1 MTGFHG
7 LVSKSIKSIGYYG
20 SAVLTYSPFLS
31 SDVAATN
38 QTNNSSVPIVKIN
51 HSREFDFE
59 FAYDV
64 GILALSD
71 EVLRTHKFEIV
82 NVTLSGT

>member
-1 MTGFHG
+1 MEIMGKNNNA
-7 LVSKSIKSIGYYG
+7 VQG
-20 SAVLTYSPFLS
+20 SFLS
-31 SDVAATN
+31 SDVVPNNHTHNAT
-38 QTNNSSVPIVKIN
+38 TPIVKVN

-82 NVTLSGT
+82 NVTLSGKIIITITFIFYII